1 MLTALTERP
10 SLADPPP
17 AEPSA
22 RRHEDLILDRYRLQ
36 ARLAVGGSAEV
47 WRAHDEQLDRP
58 VAVKLLHE
66 HLLRDGRARERLAEE
81 AHAMGA
87 LSHRGIVRTYD
98 LDLRGPRPALV
109 LELIEGRSLA
119 EHLANG
125 PMDPRRA
132 AALVAEVADA
142 LAHAHAR
149 GILHRDV
156 KPGNVL
162 LDGEGHAHL
171 VDFGIARALASSAA
185 HLTQTGTVAGTL
197 HYMAPEQLSDE
208 PIGPA
213 ADLYALGV
221 VLHEALTGRLPHPA
235 TAPLALARQKAR
247 GRPPMPGTDPALAA
261 IVRACLEPRP
271 GRRPADAACLAS
283 ALRGWLAGDRGASP
297 ALARLLRRFVPAV
310 ALPRARPV
318 FAALAASAAAG
329 LLAVAIAIGSGEAP
343 SQSLAAGDGPQPQP
357 PAAGVLPGTPS
368 GEALPIV
375 VTSDED
381 PSLVETPPAE
391 PPRSAPA
398 TATTVAEHG
407 HPRARGEPGKRG
419 HDARADHTGGGDR
432 AAAHGRGGHHAREET
447 AERS

>member
-10 SLADPPP
+10 SHAHRVPP
-17 AEPSA
+17 APSGG
-22 RRHEDLILDRYRLQ
+22 RHDDLILGRYRLQ

-47 WRAHDEQLDRP
+47 WRAHDQQLDRP
-58 VAVKLLHE
+58 VAIKLLHE
-66 HLLRDGRARERLAEE
+66 HLLRDRRARERLAEE
-81 AHAMGA
+81 AQAMGA

-98 LDLRGPRPALV
+98 LDLDGRRPALV
-109 LELIEGRSLA
+109 LELIEGSSLA
-119 EHLANG
+119 EHLADG
-125 PMDPRRA
+125 PMDPRRV

-162 LDGEGHAHL
+162 LDRDGHAHL
-171 VDFGIARALASSAA
+171 VDFGIARAVASSAA

-221 VLHEALTGRLPHPA
+221 VMYEALAGRLPHPA
-235 TAPLALARQKAR
+235 TAPLALARQKAG

-283 ALRGWLAGDRGASP
+283 ALRGWLAGDRGVAPARAAS
-297 ALARLLRRFVPAV
+297 RRRFVPAV

-318 FAALAASAAAG
+318 YAALAASAAAG
-329 LLAVAIAIGSGEAP
+329 LVAVAIAIGSGGTP
-343 SQSLAAGDGPQPQP
+343 SPSLAAGDALER
-357 PAAGVLPGTPS
+357 PAAGVVPGTPS

-375 VTSDED
+375 VTSDQD
-381 PSLVETPPAE
+381 PSLVEAPLAE

-398 TATTVAEHG
+398 AVTVAEQG
-407 HPRARGEPGKRG
+407 HPRAKGEPGKRG
-419 HDARADHTGGGDR
+419 HDARADHTGGGNM
-432 AAAHGRGGHHAREET
+432 AGAHRRGGHHAREET